1 MNEIKAIFYI
11 LSGYYTCKINGEN
24 LIRFLN
30 IVKSHDIY
38 IKCLKKINN
47 DNYIKVK
54 CCQYKQICEIAK
66 KCNIKIEVIKSNGL
80 RKIYDCIA
88 KKIYALMG
96 ITLAFL
102 LSKFF
107 IFDSCSVDINGN
119 TIYSDE
125 EIMNCINCK
134 YTLDGDHEIDSLY
147 DVSRYLKDSF
157 EYISY
162 VNITKKGY
170 KYYID
175 IKESVPVVKDV
186 SPYEKGESIIS
197 EYDGVI
203 KKIVV
208 SQGVAQVNVGDEV
221 TAGQAI
227 IVGKYD
233 LYNDSLEVVD
243 TVNVIP
249 EGEIFIETELD
260 YYDEID
266 SYVESFENQVI
277 TTGINIEF
285 LGYNIQ
291 IGDSEDSIYE
301 ISSHN
306 NAFET
311 INEKLQMKI
320 TINKSFSGDKIKKEI
335 DKNYLR
341 NEMSKRMQNF
351 LTKKEKKSIHIID
364 NNVKIYFEHNK
375 CIAKGKLKL
384 LIQI

>member
-1 MNEIKAIFYI
+1 M
-11 LSGYYTCKINGEN
+11 
-24 LIRFLN
+24 
-30 IVKSHDIY
+30 
-38 IKCLKKINN
+38 
-47 DNYIKVK
+47 
-54 CCQYKQICEIAK
+54 
-66 KCNIKIEVIKSNGL
+66 
-80 RKIYDCIA
+80 
-88 KKIYALMG
+88 
-96 ITLAFL
+96 
-102 LSKFF
+102 
-107 IFDSCSVDINGN
+107 
-119 TIYSDE
+119 
-125 EIMNCINCK
+125 
-134 YTLDGDHEIDSLY
+134 
-147 DVSRYLKDSF
+147 
-157 EYISY
+157 
-162 VNITKKGY
+162 
-170 KYYID
+170 
-175 IKESVPVVKDV
+175 
-186 SPYEKGESIIS
+186 
-197 EYDGVI
+197 
-203 KKIVV
+203 V

-301 ISSHN
+301 ISSYN

>member
-1 MNEIKAIFYI
+1 
-11 LSGYYTCKINGEN
+11 
-24 LIRFLN
+24 
-30 IVKSHDIY
+30 
-38 IKCLKKINN
+38 
-47 DNYIKVK
+47 
-54 CCQYKQICEIAK
+54 
-66 KCNIKIEVIKSNGL
+66 
-80 RKIYDCIA
+80 
-88 KKIYALMG
+88 MG

-301 ISSHN
+301 ISSYN